1 MSKYKYLFLTLAA
14 SIILGWF
21 FSLLL
26 LNYKQVE
33 VADKEAHWRAQ
44 YLDLVNYIGQ
54 FARDEERGL
63 SLEQQV
69 DRRLEIARRNLELHR
84 YNEARAAFDDADR
97 ILSESYESMEFPT
110 YLRQFRIRLNKIGC
124 MRDFGFAQY
133 IGGYVQQAHKA
144 ISSMNSVCE
153 LASLSE
159 EEKNRRRSIVALSKL
174 QLANELMLVD
184 FLEVNRAKTEQVRKE
199 GFVGLLARYVAL
211 EEEVDKTLLLHLTAP
226 EENELKSLLQ
236 DVRANKTIV
245 EADLDG
251 ESLFFP
257 EAS

>member
-44 YLDLVNYIGQ
+44 YLELVNYIGQ

-69 DRRLEIARRNLELHR
+69 DRRLEIARRNLELRR
-84 YNEARAAFDDADR
+84 YNEARTAYDDADR
-97 ILSESYESMEFPT
+97 VLTESYERAEFST

-133 IGGYVQQAHKA
+133 VGAYVQQARNA
-144 ISSMNSVCE
+144 ITSMQADCD

-159 EEKNRRRSIVALSKL
+159 EEKNRRRNIVALSKL

-184 FLEVNRAKTEQVRKE
+184 FLEVNRQKTEKVRRE
-199 GFVGLLARYVAL
+199 GFESLLTRYVAL
-211 EEEVDKTLLLHLTAP
+211 EQELDKVLLWPLTAP
-226 EENELKSLLQ
+226 EERQLKSLLQ

-245 EADLDG
+245 EADLKG